1 MLDQGTRA
9 AILQLHKRG
18 LGIRSI
24 ARAMKL
30 SRDAVRDV
38 IARATD
44 EVPIFVR
51 PERAEPYRDQILELY
66 NDCKHNLVRVHE
78 ELIGRGVQLS
88 YQALTA
94 FCRRHEIGD
103 EPKQPSG
110 HYDFAP
116 GQEMQHDTSPHHA
129 WIGGVLRE
137 VATASVVLCY
147 SEMLYF
153 QMYPR
158 FTRFECKIVL
168 TESCEYF
175 GGSADDWM
183 IDNTHV
189 VVLTGTGKDMIPV
202 PEMAAFAER
211 LGGQFKAHEKGDA
224 NRSARVEIPF
234 QYIDNNFLA
243 GRKFDSWEH
252 ANREAR
258 IWCDKVNAA
267 YSTKLHA
274 SRRELFAA
282 ERAALNPLPL
292 HVPEVYRIHQRIVD
306 SEGFVNVHR
315 NRYSVPWTLIGRPM
329 EVRETKDRIV
339 VYQGPRIIAAHPRQL
354 DSLDQRIINK
364 EHRPPRGQLKL
375 KSGPCAEEQ
384 ELLRIVPA
392 ISGYMAKLKRNAG
405 GRGMLALRR
414 LLGFVRDYPRDSLL
428 AAVAHADHYDLFD
441 LGRLERL
448 VLRHVA
454 HDYFIVSDSP
464 LPDQRKDDAT
474 TEQHPADPNAP
485 DNDDPEDDEHE

>member
-9 AILQLHKRG
+9 AILQLHERG
-18 LGIRSI
+18 HGIRTI
-24 ARAMKL
+24 ARAMKV

-38 IARATD
+38 LARGND
-44 EVPIFVR
+44 NVPLLVR

-66 NDCKHNLVRVHE
+66 DDCKHNLVRVHE
-78 ELIGRGVQLS
+78 KLSDRGVKLS

-94 FCRRHEIGD
+94 FCRRHEIGH
-103 EPKQPSG
+103 EPKLPSG
-110 HYDFAP
+110 RYDFAP
-116 GQEMQHDTSPHHA
+116 GHEMQHDTSPHRA
-129 WIGGVLRE
+129 WIGGVLRN
-137 VATASVVLCY
+137 VQTASVVLCY
-147 SEMLYF
+147 SQMLFF
-153 QMYPR
+153 QLYPR

-168 TESCEYF
+168 TEACEYF
-175 GGSADDWM
+175 GGSADEWM

-202 PEMAAFAER
+202 PEMVAFAER
-211 LGGQFKAHEKGDA
+211 FGGQFKAHEKGDA

-234 QYIDNNFLA
+234 NYIDNNFLA

-282 ERAALNPLPL
+282 ERAALNPLPI

-306 SEGFVNVHR
+306 SEGFVCVHR
-315 NRYSVPWTLIGRPM
+315 NRYSVPWKLIGRPM

-339 VYQGPRIIAAHPRQL
+339 VYDGPRIVASHPRQS
-354 DSLDQRIINK
+354 DALDQRIVDK
-364 EHRPPRGQLKL
+364 SHRPPRGQHKL

-384 ELLRIVPA
+384 ELARIVPSM
-392 ISGYMAKLKRNAG
+392 SGYVAALKLRAP

-414 LLGFVRDYPRDSLL
+414 LLGLVRDYPRDSLL
-428 AAVAHADHYDLFD
+428 AAVEHADHYGLFD
-441 LGRLERL
+441 IDRLERL
-448 VLRHVA
+448 VLEHIA
-454 HDYFIVSDSP
+454 HDYFIVPSSP
-464 LPDQRKDDAT
+464 LPDQREDAT
-474 TEQHPADPNAP
+474 SSDQPP
-485 DNDDPEDDEHE
+485 DDDDPQDDDHE